1 MGIYVGVSVI
11 AILGGIEVVAMV
23 KTSARPGAEVKV
35 IDPDVLCFTAV
46 EKGRG
51 EAGSFNVMIVVRM
64 KGVVGIVRQLALMKD
79 HILTTGLVDRVV
91 FIPVRSPRDATGS
104 QS

>member
-1 MGIYVGVSVI
+1 MN
-11 AILGGIEVVAMV
+11 
-23 KTSARPGAEVKV
+23 
-35 IDPDVLCFTAV
+35 FTPV

-51 EAGSFNVMIVVRM
+51 DAGWINVMIVVRI

-91 FIPVRSPRDATGS
+91 FIPVHSPRDATSCGDYPRTYHS
-104 QS
+104 KNDSIAHDKWTHWTPQTFTSLFDDRVSFQH